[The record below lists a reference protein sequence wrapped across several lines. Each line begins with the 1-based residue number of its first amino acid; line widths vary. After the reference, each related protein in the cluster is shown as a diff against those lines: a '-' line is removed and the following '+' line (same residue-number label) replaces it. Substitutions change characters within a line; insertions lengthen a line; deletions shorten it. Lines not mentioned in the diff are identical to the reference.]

1 MRKTLAVL
9 CFAAGIGL
17 IWCQGAGA
25 FPAGPT
31 AIKEVA
37 GAASTEQQVQYAERQ
52 GRHHVMKC
60 YREFV
65 IGHYAC
71 HSYHY
76 W

>member
-9 CFAAGIGL
+9 CCATGIGL
-17 IWCQGAGA
+17 VWCQGVEA
-25 FPAGPT
+25 FPAAPT
-31 AIKEVA
+31 AINEVA

-52 GRHHVMKC
+52 GQHHITKC

-65 IGHYAC
+65 IGDYTC
-71 HSYHY
+71 HSYRY